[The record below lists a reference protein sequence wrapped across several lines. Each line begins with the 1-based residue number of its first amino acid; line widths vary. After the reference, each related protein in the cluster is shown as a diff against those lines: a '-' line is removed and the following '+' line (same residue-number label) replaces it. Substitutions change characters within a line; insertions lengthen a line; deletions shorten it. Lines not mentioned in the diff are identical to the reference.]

1 MKKQTIYSRISTAI
15 FAVWAV
21 FSGLILLLV
30 LLLRGSEDYFAKAET
45 ALPSVAALF
54 ILGVIA
60 TVFFLWSAKPAK
72 TVSRRP
78 IWLLSAGLFVV
89 QIILFYNIYFLT
101 NWDTLYLTNAA
112 KLIASPD
119 YTGMT
124 SSYLSTYPNNL
135 LLTWLYSILFPAGT
149 ALGLHW
155 AYFVILIQCALAVLG
170 GLMLFSL
177 ASDLTSSA
185 AAYFVWAVYAIHIGL
200 SPWLG
205 ILYSDPITLCVPISI
220 LYLYHRAQNG
230 RRVPLKWCAIGVLAC
245 VGYLIKPFSAIAAIA
260 VVLVSLFHGWEKR
273 ELRAALKAC
282 AAFALAVAVVFGIFK
297 AVIVPSTKL
306 ELNPEARLG
315 APHFLMMGL
324 NEERNGAWNLMD
336 VMFSTSQPDR
346 SARDAANLRAFAE
359 RLREMGLS
367 GLAEHGKKKLLVNF
381 ADGTYAWGQEG
392 DFYFQIL
399 PEPNDSA
406 APFLRS
412 LFYNHGDNYKY
423 WESTQNIIWYTLI
436 LGSCYGAFAAIR
448 RREHTPIV
456 TALYLSLLGISAYVM
471 IFESRARYLFIYAP
485 IFLLAATYGLKKD
498 GQAKERK
505 TSRKNRRNPS

>member
-21 FSGLILLLV
+21 FSVLTLLLV
-30 LLLRGSEDYFAKAET
+30 LLLRSSEDYFAKAET
-45 ALPSVAALF
+45 ALPSVAAVF

-60 TVFFLWSAKPAK
+60 TVFYLWSAKPAK

-101 NWDTLYLTNAA
+101 NWDTLHIISAA
-112 KLIASPD
+112 QMITSPN
-119 YTGMT
+119 YTGMV
-124 SSYLSTYPNNL
+124 SPYLSMYPNNL
-135 LLTWLYSILFPAGT
+135 LLTWLYSVLFPAGT
-149 ALGLHW
+149 ALSLHW

-177 ASDLTSSA
+177 ASDLTSST

-273 ELRAALKAC
+273 ELHAVLKAC
-282 AAFALAVAVVFGIFK
+282 AAFALAVAVAFGIFK
-297 AVIVPSTKL
+297 AVIIPSTKL
-306 ELNPEARLG
+306 ELDPEARLG

-324 NEERNGAWNLMD
+324 NENSNGAWSVTD
-336 VMFSTSQPDR
+336 VLFSASQPDIETR
-346 SARDAANLRAFAE
+346 TAANLSVFAE

-423 WESTQNIIWYTLI
+423 WETIQNIIWYTLL
-436 LGSCYGAFAAIR
+436 LGSSYGAFTILR

-456 TALYLSLLGISAYVM
+456 MALYLSLLGISAYVM

-485 IFLLAATYGLKKD
+485 VFLLAAACGLKREVRT
-498 GQAKERK
+498 KENK
-505 TSRKNRRNPS
+505 TSRKRSKR

>member
-21 FSGLILLLV
+21 FSGLTLLLV

-60 TVFFLWSAKPAK
+60 TVFYLWSAKPAK

-78 IWLLSAGLFVV
+78 IWLLSAGLFVI
-89 QIILFYNIYFLT
+89 QIILFYNIYFLSG
-101 NWDTLYLTNAA
+101 WDTLYLTNAA
-112 KLIASPD
+112 KLITSPD

-124 SSYLSTYPNNL
+124 SSYLSMYPNNL
-135 LLTWLYSILFPAGT
+135 LLTWLYSVLFPAGT

-177 ASDLTSSA
+177 ASDLTTPA

-205 ILYSDPITLCVPISI
+205 ILYSDPITLCVPIAT
-220 LYLYHRAQNG
+220 LYLYHQAQNG

-245 VGYLIKPFSAIAAIA
+245 VGYLIKPFSAITAIA
-260 VVLVSLFHGWEKR
+260 VVLVSLFHGREKR
-273 ELRAALKAC
+273 ELCAALKAC
-282 AAFALAVAVVFGIFK
+282 AAFALTVAAVFGIFK
-297 AVIVPSTKL
+297 TVIIPSTKL
-306 ELNPEARLG
+306 ELDPEARLG

-324 NEERNGAWNLMD
+324 NEERNGTWNLMD
-336 VMFSTSQPDR
+336 VVFSTSQPDR
-346 SARDAANLRAFAE
+346 SARDTANLRVFAE
-359 RLREMGLS
+359 RLREMGLP
-367 GLAEHGKKKLLVNF
+367 GVAEHGKKKLLVNF
-381 ADGTYAWGQEG
+381 ADGTYAWGKEG
-392 DFYFQIL
+392 GFYNQIL
-399 PEPNDSA
+399 PEPNDSLS
-406 APFLRS
+406 PFLRN
-412 LFYNHGDNYKY
+412 LFYDYGENYKY
-423 WESTQNIIWYTLI
+423 WESTQNIIWYILL

-448 RREHTPIV
+448 RREQTPIV

-485 IFLLAATYGLKKD
+485 VFLLAAAYGLKKD

-505 TSRKNRRNPS
+505 KSRKNRRSPS